1 MMDTF
6 FVIGIIV
13 LVNYVGWKV
22 VEKR

>member
-1 MMDTF
+1 MIDTF